1 MYRDDHAA
9 AIARMEGLERRN
21 EELERENCELRRRLA
36 EDPPDEFGKA
46 VRRLIEQDK
55 EHERLLSLMIGDRRA
70 SRFGPKMK
78 AAAGAVLSALVLFVV
93 AVLAHMAG
101 LDR

>member
-21 EELERENCELRRRLA
+21 EELERENCDLKRKLA
-36 EDPPDEFGKA
+36 EDPPDEFGRA
-46 VRRLIEQDK
+46 VRRLIEQDR
-55 EHERLLSLMIGDRRA
+55 EHERLLSLMIGESRR
-70 SRFGPKMK
+70 SRFGPRMK
-78 AAAGAVLSALVLFVV
+78 AAAGAVLSALALFFV
-93 AVLAHMAG
+93 AVLMHMAV